1 MEITSLLSHWL
12 MQFTERNIQERPGFA
27 AKKYAMKNTGGI
39 YVLT

>member
-1 MEITSLLSHWL
+1 MKISSFLTGSYSSH
-12 MQFTERNIQERPGFA
+12 ERKVKEPSSSP